1 MGNKFPKQTVASAQ
15 AILEQLESFGGEFDR
30 MEWADVEIRK
40 AVDRHPDK
48 RNILYHCFSPDL
60 MRATH
65 ELMGDELVFRAHCR
79 ELLERVAT
87 GMSTKPGT
95 AAEVA
100 LACMES
106 SLKAPLST
114 AAAGLYMR
122 MWRQAEFG
130 FLRQPKDL
138 VGDLESYE
146 AIAGSEID
154 ELERVSRVKLAV
166 ADRVLHDIECDG
178 FHWGERADCE
188 FADKPVKAAA

>member
-1 MGNKFPKQTVASAQ
+1 MGKKSPKQTVASAQ

-30 MEWADVEIRK
+30 MHWADVEIRK
-40 AVDRHPDK
+40 AVDRYPDK

-65 ELMGDELVFRAHCR
+65 ELMGEELVFRAHCR

-87 GMSTKPGT
+87 GRSTKPGT
-95 AAEVA
+95 AVEVA
-100 LACMES
+100 LACMEN

-122 MWRQAEFG
+122 MWKQAEFG
-130 FLRQPKDL
+130 FSQQFEGVADDL
-138 VGDLESYE
+138 QYYE

-178 FHWGERADCE
+178 IHWGERVDCE